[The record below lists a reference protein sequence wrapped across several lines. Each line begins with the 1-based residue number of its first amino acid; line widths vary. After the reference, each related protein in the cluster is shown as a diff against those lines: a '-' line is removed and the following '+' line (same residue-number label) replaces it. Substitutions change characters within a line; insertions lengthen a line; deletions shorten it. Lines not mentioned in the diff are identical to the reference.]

1 MSGPT
6 FLPESA
12 TALAFSPRLE
22 DARAAVID
30 VEDVE
35 ADPVKAR
42 ICSLLD
48 TRPRPLDRAERP
60 GHLTGSALVVDH
72 QARRTLVMLHAKLGI
87 WVQPGGH
94 ADGNAN
100 LAAVALREATEET
113 GIDGLRVWSRA
124 IDLDIHVV
132 DPPGEDSHEHHDVRF
147 LVVAPAGAVEIPNHE
162 SRELRWVTEDELAI
176 LGVDSG
182 LARLTRRGLALAA
195 GVGDGA

>member
-6 FLPESA
+6 FLSESA
-12 TALAFSPRLE
+12 AALAFSPRLE
-22 DARAAVID
+22 DARAAVVD

-42 ICSLLD
+42 ICDLLD

-100 LAAVALREATEET
+100 LAAVALREASEET
-113 GIDGLRVWSRA
+113 GIGGLRVWSRA

-132 DPPGEDSHEHHDVRF
+132 DPPGEDAHEHHDVRF

-162 SRELRWVTEDELAI
+162 SRELRWVTEDELTI
-176 LGVDSG
+176 LGVDPG
-182 LARLTRRGLALAA
+182 LARLARRGFALAA

>member
-6 FLPESA
+6 FLPASA
-12 TALAFSPRLE
+12 DALAFSPRLE
-22 DARAAVID
+22 AARAAVID

-42 ICSLLD
+42 IYNLLD
-48 TRPRPLDRAERP
+48 TRPRPLDRDERP

-147 LVVAPAGAVEIPNHE
+147 LVVAPPGAVEIPNHE
-162 SRELRWVTEDELAI
+162 SREQRWVTEDQLSI
-176 LGVDSG
+176 LGVDPG
-182 LARLTRRGLALAA
+182 LARLARRGFALAA